1 MKACKKSRED
11 RLSGI
16 ARTFELEIIYAFG
29 SHAEDALKWMKG
41 FKPGP
46 KRSHAKIGSGIVKRV
61 KGMNNPSD
69 ERLKKLVRH
78 RQIDYWINSEEHFQ
92 RINLCSNNFTM

>member
-1 MKACKKSRED
+1 MLSYYIWEVNALKACKKSRED

-29 SHAEDALKWMKG
+29 SHAEDAL
-41 FKPGP
+41 
-46 KRSHAKIGSGIVKRV
+46 
-61 KGMNNPSD
+61 N
-69 ERLKKLVRH
+69 
-78 RQIDYWINSEEHFQ
+78 WINSEEHFQ